1 MTPEFD
7 FSKIRA
13 EGGDRREGFEEFSA
27 QIFHRHPVPAGS
39 RYERY
44 RGAGGDGGVEAVCRL
59 SNGKVV
65 GLQSKFFLPLKTAHL
80 AQLEKSLD
88 TALDNFPNL
97 ETYIVT
103 LPFDPTPSVKAR
115 KGEGQAEKLETWR
128 KDLINRAAKRGA
140 AIEIAWWFASELKS
154 RLLGMDNSAGR
165 ILYWFGTPVLSKT
178 SLEAAAIVAEGV
190 AGPRYSPKLRVDT
203 GAGDILKAFGLD
215 PTWPAVGDGWGARLR
230 EAVRIW
236 TDFPP
241 SAHPV
246 PSSQIL
252 SAITDAA
259 THFAAVEALTFSE
272 ADRAALHNLG
282 VQTLPIAE
290 ALEGTLKAEFDS
302 THGSQNDT
310 PGWRQFQAAY
320 QVSFPAADLDHARA
334 ACTLLRDIIAFADS
348 SAARAAGTSILLMR
362 GPAGIGKTHTTVD
375 ATKERVAEGR
385 AAIAILGQEVTGHDL
400 WGVVARKLEIS
411 PTATKAEVIGV
422 LAVYAEKTGAP
433 FVVMVDA
440 INETPDRKQWRSWLP
455 QLTVDLEGQPIKLL
469 LTCRDIFIDD
479 TLGAAGAGLVSF
491 THEGFA
497 GREYDAAYAFAAFY
511 KVGPP
516 AEVVAQPEFANPLF
530 LHLVCRAAVSRKWD
544 RIPGGQVSLTNLIA
558 AILEGANEEAAKLLD
573 YDIRL
578 ENPVQDG
585 AMALAKAMGQQAV
598 RHLKLSQAHSI
609 LTRVRASS
617 GASTSLLRAME
628 EADLVS
634 ISVEK
639 DGHVMRFAF
648 ERLGDLLIA
657 RASVEG
663 QSKAEVETRFLSGDL
678 ATLVATAETIAENAG
693 LLQAYSILLPELFG
707 VELADLL
714 DKSQTNRELTL
725 LALGVLVWRDL
736 ACFTN
741 TAWVLRHHR
750 FIDLMDVFDHVLAVA
765 AVPGHPLNA
774 KWLDAQLRG
783 YAQIDRDALWTSTLK
798 RSWSEAGPGQ
808 QLVQIARAQNLSHM
822 SRASADL
829 LGIALAWFTGS
840 ADLLIR
846 DEASQALT
854 RLMIAQPVAVLL
866 LDVFI
871 ACDDDFIRERVL
883 KAAYGAGLLRKD
895 VTYWGEIADVTLQ
908 GLFVAGALPENV
920 LLRDLGRLIVEEA
933 HAAGTMRG
941 TGSLAAVR
949 PPYSSLWPLSF
960 NFPDWS
966 ALEAAHPD
974 LPRNLRLGTNM
985 QPDFAIYCVKP
996 RASAFDLAA
1005 AGMTIA
1011 QLNQWIVEQILALG
1025 YDGTSKIALRYDL
1038 QLVYEHGDGRGVPS
1052 RHRRVSKKYE
1062 WIFLSRLLGR
1072 LHDHV
1077 PHRTSSWEAA
1087 PTPMS
1092 LQGVELRALD
1102 PTDLSEARLSPVP
1115 GLEVAEFF
1123 TTPASKA
1130 EAQDPKHWTAA
1141 LFTSQETQ
1149 LVGDKWVMLAGS
1161 QSWRHEDKTSDL
1173 HLLKPRHVSAML
1185 VPDGE
1190 MVKLRKSFGA
1200 SVPSTDIPELHRLF
1214 DGEYPMSVAFRTN
1227 PNEWSLESEDFGSPA
1242 STIIRGFDTPQTPTH
1257 DLWAPAPELIAFTT
1271 TIWDGA
1277 RSWIDVSG
1285 NPIATQIGSSGDNV
1299 ALVFDK
1305 ARLVEYLNTM
1315 KATLVWILFEN
1326 RHATIGS
1333 EPLGSADRHQAWAWK
1348 GKKLTKIGEEK
1359 RYFASDD
1366 DEDSGS
1372 SNEQNDDES
1381 A

>member
-1 MTPEFD
+1 VTPDFD
-7 FSKIRA
+7 FSRIRA

-27 QIFHRHPVPAGS
+27 QIFHRHTVTVGS

-44 RGAGGDGGVEAVCRL
+44 RGAGGDGGVEAIWRL
-59 SNGKVV
+59 PTGKIV

-80 AQLEKSLD
+80 GQLEKSLD

-97 ETYIVT
+97 ETYVVT

-128 KDLINRAAKRGA
+128 KGLIDRAAERGA

-154 RLLGMDNSAGR
+154 RLLGMDNPAGR

-178 SLEAAAIVAEGV
+178 SLEAAAVVAEGV
-190 AGPRYSPKLRVDT
+190 AGPRYSPKLCVGT

-215 PTWPAVGDGWGARLR
+215 PSWPAVSDGWGARLR

-236 TDFPP
+236 TNYPP

-246 PSSQIL
+246 PSGQIL
-252 SAITDAA
+252 SAMTDAA
-259 THFAAVEALTFSE
+259 TRFAAVEALTFSE
-272 ADRAALHNLG
+272 ADRAALHSLG

-290 ALEGTLKAEFDS
+290 ALEGTLKTEFDS
-302 THGSQNDT
+302 KHGAQNDT

-320 QVSFPAADLDHARA
+320 QVAFPAADLDHARA
-334 ACTLLRDIIAFADS
+334 ACTLLSDIIAFADNA
-348 SAARAAGTSILLMR
+348 AARAAGTSILLMR
-362 GPAGIGKTHTTVD
+362 GPAGIGKTHTTID
-375 ATKERVAEGR
+375 ATKERVAAGR
-385 AAIAILGQEVTGHDL
+385 AAMAIFGQEVTDHDL
-400 WGVVARKLEIS
+400 WKVVARKLEIS
-411 PTATKAEVIGV
+411 PTASKAEVIGV
-422 LAVYAEKTGAP
+422 LAVYAEKTAAP

-455 QLTVDLEGQPIKLL
+455 QLTADLEGQPIKLL

-479 TLGAAGAGLVSF
+479 TLGTAGAGLVSF

-530 LHLVCRAAVSRKWD
+530 LHLACRAAVSRKWD
-544 RIPGGQVSLTNLIA
+544 RIPGGQVSLTNLIT

-573 YDIRL
+573 HDIRL
-578 ENPVQDG
+578 ENPVRDG
-585 AMALAKAMGQQAV
+585 AMALAKTMGQLGV
-598 RHLKLSQAHSI
+598 RHLKLSQANSI
-609 LTRVRASS
+609 LTGVRASS

-634 ISVEK
+634 VSVEN
-639 DGHVMRFAF
+639 DDHVMRFAF

-663 QSKAEVETRFLSGDL
+663 QSKTVVEARFLSGDL
-678 ATLVATAETIAENAG
+678 VALVATAETVAENAG

-707 VELADLL
+707 VEIADLL
-714 DKSQTNRELTL
+714 DKSSTNREVTL

-736 ACFTN
+736 ASFTN
-741 TAWVLRHHR
+741 TAWVLRHQR
-750 FIDLMDVFDHVLAVA
+750 FIDLMDVFDQVLAVA

-783 YAQIDRDALWTSTLK
+783 CAQIDRDALWTSTLK
-798 RSWSEAGPGQ
+798 RSWSEAGPGH
-808 QLVQIARAQNLSHM
+808 QLVQIARAQNLSHT
-822 SRASADL
+822 SRASANL
-829 LGIALAWFTGS
+829 LGFALAWFTAS

-854 RLMIAQPVAVLL
+854 RLMVAQPVAVPL

-883 KAAYGAGLLRKD
+883 NAAYGAGLLRKD
-895 VTYWGEIADVTLQ
+895 LTYWGEIADVTFQ
-908 GLFVAGALPENV
+908 GLFAAGAPPENV

-933 HAAGTMRG
+933 HAAGTMPG
-941 TGSLAAVR
+941 TASLAAVR
-949 PPYSSLWPLSF
+949 PPYSSLWPLNF
-960 NFPDWS
+960 NFPDWP

-974 LPRNLRLGTNM
+974 LPGNLMLGRSM

-996 RASAFDLAA
+996 RASAFDLAT
-1005 AGMTIA
+1005 AGITTA
-1011 QLNQWIVEQILALG
+1011 QLNQWIVEQILTLGYDGKSKIALG
-1025 YDGTSKIALRYDL
+1025 YDRN
-1038 QLVYEHGDGRGVPS
+1038 LVYEHGDGRGVPS

-1062 WIFLSRLLGR
+1062 WIFLGRLLGR

-1087 PTPMS
+1087 PSSTS
-1092 LQGVELRALD
+1092 LQGVELRVLD
-1102 PTDLSEARLSPVP
+1102 PTDLSEGELSPIP
-1115 GLEVAEFF
+1115 RLEVADFF
-1123 TTPASKA
+1123 TTPSSKA
-1130 EAQDPKHWTAA
+1130 EAQDPKDWTAA
-1141 LFTSQETQ
+1141 LFTSDEIQ
-1149 LVGDKWVMLAGS
+1149 LVGDTWVMLAGY
-1161 QSWRHEDKTSDL
+1161 QSWRHEEKTSDL
-1173 HLLKPRHVSAML
+1173 HLLKRCRVSAML
-1185 VPDGE
+1185 VADGD
-1190 MVKLRKSFGA
+1190 MVELRQSFGA
-1200 SVPSTDIPELHRLF
+1200 FVLDRDIPELHRLF
-1214 DGEYPMSVAFRTN
+1214 DGEYPMSVAFLTN
-1227 PNEWSLESEDFGSPA
+1227 SDEWSLGSEDFGSPA
-1242 STIIRGFDTPQTPTH
+1242 STIIRGFDAPETPTH
-1257 DLWAPAPELIAFTT
+1257 DLWAPAPELVAFTVT
-1271 TIWDGA
+1271 TWDGA
-1277 RSWIDVSG
+1277 RSWVDVSG
-1285 NPIATQIGSSGDNV
+1285 NQIATQIGGGDNV

-1315 KATLVWILFEN
+1315 KATLVWVVFEN
-1326 RHATIGS
+1326 RHASICS
-1333 EPLGSADRHQAWAWK
+1333 EPPGSADRYQAWSWK

-1359 RYFASDD
+1359 EYYASDD
-1366 DEDSGS
+1366 DEDSSS